1 MRFFGLEFAEFEALF
16 KKALEKN
23 GLENADEV
31 LCRSF
36 YAFTEH
42 LLKVNA
48 VTNLTAI
55 RDVPSIITKHYVD
68 SMLLSSYI
76 PQGARVLDLGCGPGF
91 PSLPLAI
98 LRKDLTIVSL
108 DSTAKKVS
116 FVNECI
122 SLLGFGHIK
131 AIAGRA
137 EDHALISSLGAFD
150 IVTSRAV
157 ANPLVLCELS
167 LPYLKI
173 GGKMLAMKG
182 AMIEEEANSLKNSKI
197 LGICGGKEVSF
208 ATWNLRSDDLEEQ
221 RGVIV
226 VEKKQKTDPRYP
238 RAYATIIKKPV

>member
-1 MRFFGLEFAEFEALF
+1 MNFTEFEVLF
-16 KKALEKN
+16 EKALEKN
-23 GLENADEV
+23 GLADTDRA
-31 LCRSF
+31 LYKTF
-36 YAFTEH
+36 YTFTEH
-42 LLKVNA
+42 LLAVNA

-76 PQGARVLDLGCGPGF
+76 PKEARVLDLGCGPGF

-98 LRKDLTIVSL
+98 LREDLEIVSL
-108 DSTAKKVS
+108 DSTAKKIA
-116 FVNECI
+116 FVNECAA
-122 SLLGFGHIK
+122 LLNLHNIK

-137 EDHALISSLGAFD
+137 EDHALIASLGGFD

-182 AMIEEEANSLKNSKI
+182 AMIEEEVKTLANSKVLS
-197 LGICGGKEVSF
+197 ICGGKEVTHSL
-208 ATWNLRSDDLEEQ
+208 WELHSEGGSEQ
-221 RGVIV
+221 RGVIT
-226 VEKKQKTDPRYP
+226 VEKKAKTDSHYP
-238 RAYATIIKKPV
+238 RAYATILKKPI

>member
-1 MRFFGLEFAEFEALF
+1 MDFAEFEVLF
-16 KKALEKN
+16 EKSLKNN
-23 GLENADEV
+23 GLKNVDQA
-31 LCRSF
+31 LYKPF

-48 VTNLTAI
+48 ITNLTAI

-68 SMLLSSYI
+68 SLLLSSYI
-76 PQGARVLDLGCGPGF
+76 PTGARVLDLGCGPGF

-98 LRKDLTIVSL
+98 LRDDLKIVSL
-108 DSTAKKVS
+108 DSTAKKIA

-122 SLLGFGHIK
+122 SLLGLDNIQ
-131 AIAGRA
+131 AITGRA
-137 EDHALISSLGAFD
+137 EDHALISSLGGFD

-182 AMIEEEANSLKNSKI
+182 AMIEEEARVLEESKI
-197 LGICGGKEVSF
+197 LGICGGKEVKTSVWELCF
-208 ATWNLRSDDLEEQ
+208 EGGKEE
-221 RGVIV
+221 RGVIS

-238 RAYATIIKKPV
+238 RAYATILKKPL